1 MAVESEQVA
10 LILQLIILALVLYLL
25 VTHAKDS
32 TEGMAHLPTEEGNAN
47 KMEDMDFSRQHI
59 TMPEEYP

>member
-25 VTHAKDS
+25 VTHNTKS
-32 TEGMAHLPTEEGNAN
+32 NEEMSHLPIDAN
-47 KMEDMDFSRQHI
+47 NMDDMDFSRQHI